1 MGGAGGY
8 GGDGAAMLKRLSA
21 AALWA
26 APAVCGGDGAAMLQP
41 SCMSLDLGF
50 GSRHSGIS
58 SSLLFQISL
67 TCYALCAKR
76 AKKKS
81 KRLLTYKRN

>member
-1 MGGAGGY
+1 MGDAGG
-8 GGDGAAMLKRLSA
+8 
-21 AALWA
+21 
-26 APAVCGGDGAAMLQP
+26 CGGDGAAMLQP

-81 KRLLTYKRN
+81 KRLLTYKRI

>member
-41 SCMSLDLGF
+41 SCMSLDLG
-50 GSRHSGIS
+50 S
-58 SSLLFQISL
+58 
-67 TCYALCAKR
+67 
-76 AKKKS
+76 
-81 KRLLTYKRN
+81 